1 MLSECLCVY
10 VCSNKPSM
18 QIVLWKPPGDFVHS
32 LLSSRQHAAS
42 TTITSSHMQQQ
53 QQHVAD
59 DEDDDELMTDYSDT
73 SQAITEL
80 KQHSVLLSPTT
91 TDDTDDMD
99 L

>member
-1 MLSECLCVY
+1 MLVC

-18 QIVLWKPPGDFVHS
+18 QIVLWKPPGDFVHG

-53 QQHVAD
+53 QQQHIAD

-80 KQHSVLLSPTT
+80 KQHSVSLSPTT

>member
-1 MLSECLCVY
+1 
-10 VCSNKPSM
+10 
-18 QIVLWKPPGDFVHS
+18 
-32 LLSSRQHAAS
+32 
-42 TTITSSHMQQQ
+42 MQQQ

-99 L
+99 LWRLSHLSELYTVADTVRHETT